1 MYLVQKTVPP
11 VSPNTEL
18 PKRTIEAILAP
29 VQSGLEQVEQKMRG
43 VDDTLFAPLASSFT
57 KLVDS
62 GGKRLRPALA
72 LMSAQLNGP
81 LQGTSDYER
90 VLASAASVEVLHT
103 ATLVHDDV
111 IDEAKI
117 RRGTATLNARWNEG
131 TTVLAGNYMFGH
143 SAHLAAQTGNMRVID
158 IFSDTLQTLVDGE
171 LHQISARDD
180 YEQDKNLYYERIYA
194 KTASLFCTAT
204 ESSAVLSGLDDG
216 AIEQL
221 RAYGYNFGM
230 AFQIMDDI
238 LDFIGD
244 EQTLGKP
251 AGSDLRQ
258 GTFTLPFL
266 HFAQSNQDLVAAYR
280 QARAQEKNLHDIVN
294 EIVGKLRV
302 SDAIPAARQE
312 AIDFLDLAHANLSAF
327 PDTIYRRSMLDLCTF
342 VVERTY

>member
-1 MYLVQKTVPP
+1 
-11 VSPNTEL
+11 
-18 PKRTIEAILAP
+18 
-29 VQSGLEQVEQKMRG
+29 
-43 VDDTLFAPLASSFT
+43 
-57 KLVDS
+57 
-62 GGKRLRPALA
+62 
-72 LMSAQLNGP
+72 
-81 LQGTSDYER
+81 
-90 VLASAASVEVLHT
+90 
-103 ATLVHDDV
+103 
-111 IDEAKI
+111 
-117 RRGTATLNARWNEG
+117 
-131 TTVLAGNYMFGH
+131 
-143 SAHLAAQTGNMRVID
+143 
-158 IFSDTLQTLVDGE
+158 
-171 LHQISARDD
+171 
-180 YEQDKNLYYERIYA
+180 
-194 KTASLFCTAT
+194 
-204 ESSAVLSGLDDG
+204 VLSGLDDG

>member
-1 MYLVQKTVPP
+1 VQKTVPP

-143 SAHLAAQTGNMRVID
+143 SMASFIKFQPGMIMNRIKISTTSGSMPKRPASFVQRLNLQQCFLAWTM
-158 IFSDTLQTLVDGE
+158 E
-171 LHQISARDD
+171 
-180 YEQDKNLYYERIYA
+180 
-194 KTASLFCTAT
+194 
-204 ESSAVLSGLDDG
+204 
-216 AIEQL
+216 
-221 RAYGYNFGM
+221 
-230 AFQIMDDI
+230 
-238 LDFIGD
+238 
-244 EQTLGKP
+244 P
-251 AGSDLRQ
+251 
-258 GTFTLPFL
+258 
-266 HFAQSNQDLVAAYR
+266 
-280 QARAQEKNLHDIVN
+280 
-294 EIVGKLRV
+294 
-302 SDAIPAARQE
+302 
-312 AIDFLDLAHANLSAF
+312 
-327 PDTIYRRSMLDLCTF
+327 
-342 VVERTY
+342 